1 MTTAFQSG
9 SFQDDSFQIDAAAG
23 GGSFAATETGSDTFS
38 ASGKVIVQGSLSVS
52 ETGSDSFSGS
62 GKVIVKGTLS
72 ASESGSD
79 TFAAD
84 GTVTGAGG
92 AVSGSMSATE
102 SADVFGGYVYDYVVG
117 DYVQEGVTGTV
128 TGRVRRSAG
137 GRRQYEIKGKRYW
150 LTPQELEQLVAQM
163 LGELNRNEVV
173 DAENKIITRRAWSKI
188 QASIKQAES
197 RLGFKLPIETVIVED
212 EDDDEEALLMLI

>member
-23 GGSFAATETGSDTFS
+23 SGSFAATETGSDTFS
-38 ASGKVIVQGSLSVS
+38 ATGKVIVQGSLSVS

-62 GKVIVKGTLS
+62 GKVIVQGTLS

-84 GTVTGAGG
+84 GTVSGGG
-92 AVSGSMSATE
+92 AITGSMSATE
-102 SADVFGGYVYDYVVG
+102 AADVFGGYVYDYVVG

-150 LTPQELEQLVAQM
+150 LTPLELEQLVAQM

-173 DAENKIITRRAWSKI
+173 DAENKIITRRAWSRL
-188 QASIKQAES
+188 QNSIKQAES
-197 RLGFKLPIETVIVED
+197 RLEFKLPIETVVIED

>member
-23 GGSFAATETGSDTFS
+23 GGSFAATETGSDTLS
-38 ASGKVIVQGSLSVS
+38 ASGKVIVQGALSVS
-52 ETGSDSFSGS
+52 ETGSDSFSSTGQ
-62 GKVIVKGTLS
+62 VIVKGTLS

-79 TFAAD
+79 TFAAT
-84 GTVTGAGG
+84 GSVTTTGG
-92 AVSGSMSATE
+92 NVFSATE
-102 SADVFGGYVYDYVVG
+102 AADVFGGYSYDYVVG

-128 TGRVRRSAG
+128 SGRVRRSAG
-137 GRRQYEIKGKRYW
+137 GKRLYEIKGKRYW
-150 LTPQELEQLVAQM
+150 LTQYELEQLVAQM

-173 DAENKIITRRAWSKI
+173 DAENKIITRRAWSRLQK
-188 QASIKQAES
+188 SIKEAES
-197 RLGFKLPIETVIVED
+197 RLGFTLPIETVIVDD